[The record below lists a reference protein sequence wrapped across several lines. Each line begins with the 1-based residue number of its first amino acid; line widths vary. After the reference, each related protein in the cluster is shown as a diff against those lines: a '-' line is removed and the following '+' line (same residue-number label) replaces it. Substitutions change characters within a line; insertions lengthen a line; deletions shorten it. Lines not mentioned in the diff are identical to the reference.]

1 MIKNKQIKYFIGIDN
16 GINGGIVVLDR
27 RQSIIDKMVMPVLGK
42 GKKEYDIQLI
52 LSFLNKYINSFVIL
66 EKAQPQFRDG
76 RKQAFKTGYGY
87 GVMQG
92 VLTALKIPFQIEAPK
107 TWQQFVFKGLNS
119 DDTKIAS
126 ILFCKRKWPRED
138 WTSTQ
143 RSKKAHDGMTDAAC
157 MAYYGVNIY
166 E

>member
-1 MIKNKQIKYFIGIDN
+1 MVKTKKIEYFIGIDN
-16 GINGGIVVLDR
+16 GVNGGIVVLDR
-27 RQSIIDKMVMPVLGK
+27 HHTIIDKIVMPVFG
-42 GKKEYDIQLI
+42 GSKKEYDIQSI
-52 LSFLNKYINSFVIL
+52 QSFLEKYINSFAIL

-76 RKQAFKTGYGY
+76 KKQAFKTGYGY

-92 VLTALKIPFQIEAPK
+92 ILTALKIPFQIEAPK
-107 TWQQFVFKGLNS
+107 TWQSKVFKGLDT

-138 WTSTQ
+138 WTPTE
-143 RSKKAHDGMTDAAC
+143 RSKKPHDGMTDAAC
-157 MAYYGVNIY
+157 MAYYGVMIY